1 MEFVNNSNIHLQ
13 KVRNLDISV
22 VDLDNEVNL
31 YEQNIIKTNIYDPN
45 LAWIPRLKYLD
56 TNNLNSKIHNHKRKY
71 SDIVHNIDSNIYDL
85 LDLQHNIMLNDL
97 DLYEEKKQEL
107 NETKD
112 VEETLL
118 ERINIYLK
126 SKTLYLMFLWC
137 IIVFILFVVVLI
149 NLTESKNNINILT
162 KIIIV
167 FITFFICYKVYKNT
181 YQYF

>member
-1 MEFVNNSNIHLQ
+1 MEFVNNSNIDLQ
-13 KVRNLDISV
+13 QVRNLDNSI

-31 YEQNIIKTNIYDPN
+31 YEQNIIKTNIYEPN
-45 LAWIPRLKYLD
+45 LSWMPQLQNLD
-56 TNNLNSKIHNHKRKY
+56 TDNLNIKIHNHKRKY
-71 SDIVHNIDSNIYDL
+71 SDIVNNINPNIYDL
-85 LDLQHNIMLNDL
+85 LDLQHNTMLNDL

-167 FITFFICYKVYKNT
+167 FITFFICYKVYKNI